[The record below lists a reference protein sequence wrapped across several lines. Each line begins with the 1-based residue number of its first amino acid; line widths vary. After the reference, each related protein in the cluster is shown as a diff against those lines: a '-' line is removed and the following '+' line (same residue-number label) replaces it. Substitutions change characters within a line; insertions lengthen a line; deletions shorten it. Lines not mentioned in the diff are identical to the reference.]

1 MFFMWR
7 IVEII
12 EEGKDDDK
20 VIEDMLLLE
29 ILVLD
34 YELDE
39 SEEGVEVKWVLF
51 IISFVIS

>member
-20 VIEDMLLLE
+20 VVEDMLLLE

-39 SEEGVEVKWVLF
+39 SEEGVEVKWILF